1 MYETYLR
8 YFRRIV
14 WNLKPYPNYG
24 NEFNL
29 RSVCLM
35 QTVHFACVHVCVC
48 GFFLLTVASFV
59 KQTERKTAY
68 NACTTC
74 EWIGGK
80 RRSEE
85 RGTKEWSAAVIHTV
99 DCDVCWST
107 LTVAYTTN
115 REKKFGIYLAGCFFP
130 LSSDDD
136 LNADRDRGTFSIRQ
150 QQKTRSHSMW
160 FPARSLVSNIIH
172 SILHAV

>member
-1 MYETYLR
+1 MIISSVRNVSQILSPNRLEFETISKLWKWIQ
-8 YFRRIV
+8 FTQ
-14 WNLKPYPNYG
+14 
-24 NEFNL
+24 
-29 RSVCLM
+29 CLSHADC
-35 QTVHFACVHVCVC
+35 TFCVCVHVCVC

-115 REKKFGIYLAGCFFP
+115 REKKIRDLFGWL
-130 LSSDDD
+130 L
-136 LNADRDRGTFSIRQ
+136 FSALFGW
-150 QQKTRSHSMW
+150 W
-160 FPARSLVSNIIH
+160 FECG
-172 SILHAV
+172 